1 MLNIYFFN
9 FVICKYDMIFFFIF
23 KRLGRMQENKIFF
36 YNFSFSTFWRKP
48 SILVSDLYLYGIKI
62 QTNIKQNSV
71 EKYTGKSQIF

>member
-1 MLNIYFFN
+1 MQIRYDFFLSLRDLA
-9 FVICKYDMIFFFIF
+9 VCK
-23 KRLGRMQENKIFF
+23 KIRYFF

-62 QTNIKQNSV
+62 QTNIKQNLV

>member
-1 MLNIYFFN
+1 
-9 FVICKYDMIFFFIF
+9 
-23 KRLGRMQENKIFF
+23 MQENKIFF

-71 EKYTGKSQIF
+71 EKYTGKSQIFWKIFGIFFTGLALAQSILV